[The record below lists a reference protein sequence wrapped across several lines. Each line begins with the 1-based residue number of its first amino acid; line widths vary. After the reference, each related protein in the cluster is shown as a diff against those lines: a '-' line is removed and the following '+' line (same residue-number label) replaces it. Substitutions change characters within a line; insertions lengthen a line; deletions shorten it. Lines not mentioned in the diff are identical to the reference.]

1 METSRPL
8 PPQGSL
14 DRFLEAHAG
23 RHGPT
28 YDEAL
33 AELRAGRKTS
43 HWIWFVLPQLRALG
57 RSQMARAYGIADL
70 AEAQAYAAHPVLGPR
85 LVACARAMLSHPDK
99 SAEAILGPV
108 DALKFRSCLTLF
120 EKAAPDEPA
129 WGQALEC
136 FYGGTRDEATLAAL
150 VRQDAAPD

>member
-1 METSRPL
+1 MTD
-8 PPQGSL
+8 L
-14 DRFLEAHAG
+14 DRFVKAQAG
-23 RHGPT
+23 RHGT
-28 YDEAL
+28 TFDQAL
-33 AELRAGRKTS
+33 AELQAGRKAS
-43 HWIWFVLPQLRALG
+43 HWIWFVLPQLRVLG

-85 LVACARAMLSHPDK
+85 LVACVRAMLSHSGK

-108 DALKFRSCLTLF
+108 DALKFCSCLTLF
-120 EKAAPDEPA
+120 EKAAPDEPV

-150 VRQDAAPD
+150 DRQDAAPD

>member
-43 HWIWFVLPQLRALG
+43 HWIWFVLPQLRVLG

-70 AEAQAYAAHPVLGPR
+70 AEAQAYAEHPVLGPR
-85 LVACARAMLSHPDK
+85 LVACVRAMLSHTGK
-99 SAEAILGPV
+99 SAESILGPV
-108 DALKFRSCLTLF
+108 DALKFRSCLKLF

-129 WGQALEC
+129 WGQALGC
-136 FYGGTRDEATLAAL
+136 FYGGQSDEATLAAL
-150 VRQDAAPD
+150 VRRDVAPD